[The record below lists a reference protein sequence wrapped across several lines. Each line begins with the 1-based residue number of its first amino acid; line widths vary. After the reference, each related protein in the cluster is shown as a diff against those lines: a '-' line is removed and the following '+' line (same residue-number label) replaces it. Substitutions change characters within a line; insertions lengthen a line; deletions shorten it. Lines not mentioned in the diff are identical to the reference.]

1 MQDEK
6 PYAATIWDAHERRII
21 KLEDGMDNLSRSMIK
36 IEQDMRTNNQIT
48 SEIRDDTKEIRDLVK
63 GARAFGKLAAWGG
76 SILALLIAAY
86 TLGLIP
92 K

>member
-21 KLEDGMDNLSRSMIK
+21 KLEDGMDNLSRSMLK

-63 GARAFGKLAAWGG
+63 GAKAFGKIAAWGG
-76 SILALLIAAY
+76 SVLALLVAAY

-92 K
+92 R